1 MLRGLCLP
9 PVLDLALDALE
20 LLFDDIESLAS
31 LALLERLAYASNDA
45 QALLECGSRL
55 LADLGARLVEER
67 SSLAVAENDPWDLDV
82 RELVEAADGRAA
94 THSMSAIEGI
104 AERNPQD
111 DGLEMT

>member
-82 RELVEAADGRAA
+82 RELVEAARGPGERSESAA
-94 THSMSAIEGI
+94 AGTKLQG
-104 AERNPQD
+104 
-111 DGLEMT
+111 G